1 MQLSDLGSILVM
13 LAGLAAGLTLAGCST
28 NALADSLDAPA
39 SRTLPAAHDVA
50 AIEPALPASASIG
63 GGFEIR
69 WQTINGGATSSTA
82 GNYQLRGTV
91 GQPDVDPLHPAQS
104 TDFAHTGGF
113 WLVLP
118 GAGEVVEIVIFGDR
132 FEG

>member
-28 NALADSLDAPA
+28 NALADDFAA
-39 SRTLPAAHDVA
+39 SVPRTLPIENDVSA
-50 AIEPALPASASIG
+50 TDPISHASASAG

-69 WQTINGGATSSTA
+69 WQTINGGATASTA

-91 GQPDVDPLHPAQS
+91 GQPDVDPVHPAQS

-118 GAGEVVEIVIFGDR
+118 GAGDVVRIVIFGDR